1 MGLLSLVS
9 PYRQCQALTVK
20 DDDNSDDDLKC
31 VTLVRYYRT
40 QIHVSQ
46 IISKSHSDRNY
57 INWPQGRLGR
67 LSIIGRIQW
76 L

>member
-9 PYRQCQALTVK
+9 TFRQCQALTVK

-46 IISKSHSDRNY
+46 IISYDYEDK
-57 INWPQGRLGR
+57 L
-67 LSIIGRIQW
+67 
-76 L
+76 